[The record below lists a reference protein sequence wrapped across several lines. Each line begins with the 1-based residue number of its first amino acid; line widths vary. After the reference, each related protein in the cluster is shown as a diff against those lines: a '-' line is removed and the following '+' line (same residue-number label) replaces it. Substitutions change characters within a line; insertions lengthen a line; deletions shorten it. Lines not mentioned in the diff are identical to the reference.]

1 MRFELKVI
9 INIAQ
14 KKKEIYPV
22 ILNSEVQT
30 LDISLSLMQKIPIPP
45 ITIIN
50 QSKSEIVCL
59 HSQLIGA
66 KSM

>member
-1 MRFELKVI
+1 MRFGKINVS

-30 LDISLSLMQKIPIPP
+30 LDISLSLMQKIPMIPYI
-45 ITIIN
+45 ITY
-50 QSKSEIVCL
+50 QSKS
-59 HSQLIGA
+59 
-66 KSM
+66 